1 MNRKQRRAAV
11 KQSPM
16 GPAVAPADP
25 LRRLL
30 AEAMQAE
37 RGGKPEAAV
46 RAYRRLLQLNPD
58 HAETHNNLGRVL
70 HLQGKPRDASQHF
83 ARSLMLMPQAFEQY
97 ASICATLISLLPP
110 LGGAMRAAAQS
121 WPARPGIDALF
132 GPGEFDTVANDPL
145 LLCVLEAT
153 PVRDV
158 AFERLLTSLRA
169 ALLADAIARKTASDS
184 MLAFACALARQCFIN
199 EYVFATTPEEDA
211 QALRLIDA
219 LDTGGDI
226 TPFTLAAAATYMPL
240 SVLPDA
246 DQLLDRAWPPAVE
259 DLLTQHLRDRA
270 QERELR
276 ATMPR
281 LTAIE
286 DVISQRV
293 RQQYEENPYPRWVHV
308 AGGVEAVPI
317 DQYIRSLFPTTPFT
331 PIAKTGPLDVLIAGC
346 GTGWHAIG
354 IAQKLSDAA
363 VLAVDLSLASLAYA
377 KRSTPNELKA
387 RISYAQAD
395 ILKLGSLERSF
406 DVIDASGVLHHMAD
420 PAQGWR
426 TLAGLLRPGG
436 LMHLGLYSEAGRQDV
451 VAARAFI
458 AERGYGATLAEIR
471 RCRQDL
477 LDTPLSSLTRFT
489 DFFSTSECRDL
500 MFHVQE
506 NRVTIPAIK
515 DFLAAN
521 GLRFLGFEF
530 GAATQQEY
538 RALFS
543 SSGWSLTDLD
553 RWHALETAQPQLFSS
568 MYHFWVQKD

>member
-1 MNRKQRRAAV
+1 
-11 KQSPM
+11 M
-16 GPAVAPADP
+16 GAAVAPVDP
-25 LRRLL
+25 VRRLH

-37 RGGKPEAAV
+37 RAGKPDAAA
-46 RAYRRLLQLNPD
+46 RAYRRLLQLKPD

-83 ARSLMLMPQAFEQY
+83 ARSLMLMPQAFDQY
-97 ASICATLISLLPP
+97 ASICATLISLMPP
-110 LGGAMRAAAQS
+110 LGAAMRTAAQA
-121 WPARPGIDALF
+121 WPQRPGIDTLF
-132 GPGEFDTVANDPL
+132 GPGEFDIVASDPL
-145 LLCVLEAT
+145 LVCVLQAT

-169 ALLADAIARKTASDS
+169 ALLADAIAGKTASDS

-211 QALRLIDA
+211 QAARLIGA
-219 LDTGGDI
+219 LDTGADI
-226 TPFTLAAAATYMPL
+226 ATFALAAAATYMPL
-240 SVLPDA
+240 SILPA
-246 DQLLDRAWPPAVE
+246 AEQLLGRTWPPAVD

-286 DVISQRV
+286 DEVSQRV

-308 AGGVEAVPI
+308 AGAVEAVPI
-317 DQYIRSLFPTTPFT
+317 DLYIRSLFPTTPFT
-331 PIAKTGPLDVLIAGC
+331 PIGKSGPLDVLVAGC

-354 IAQKLSDAA
+354 ITQKLSDAA
-363 VLAVDLSLASLAYA
+363 ALAVDLSLASLAYA
-377 KRSTPNELKA
+377 KRSTPDALKA
-387 RISYAQAD
+387 QVNYAQAD
-395 ILKLGSLERSF
+395 ILKLDNIEQRF

-420 PAQGWR
+420 PWQGWR
-426 TLAGLLRPGG
+426 TLIGMLRPGG
-436 LMHLGLYSEAGRQDV
+436 LMHLGLYSDAGRQDV

-458 AERGYGATLAEIR
+458 AERGYDATPAEIR

-477 LDTPLSSLTRFT
+477 LQTPMRSLTRFT
-489 DFFSTSECRDL
+489 DFFTTSECRDL
-500 MFHVQE
+500 LFHVQE
-506 NRVTIPAIK
+506 TRVTIPAIK
-515 DFLAAN
+515 DFLAAS

-530 GAATQQEY
+530 GAAPQQEH

-553 RWHALETAQPQLFSS
+553 RWHALETAHPQLFSS